1 MKRSTLFLS
10 LVVLAT
16 ACEPE
21 PIPEAPPLFSAYDPT
36 QSCPNASEIGWDLTT
51 GGGLEP
57 LKRNSVGDTV
67 KLLTVN
73 LTNCGVTPMELRGS
87 CDGEAECQ
95 KAVTCDD
102 SAAEVTYACG
112 TEPATYKARVEGTGS
127 ERFIRVSCGQPM
139 TILRAIYA
147 PASPTPADISAQLAA
162 TCSGKRRCSNGASGY
177 SLNSF
182 RDPHP
187 NNSKTVKVTY
197 RCGVEGLE
205 RVAEYD
211 DFKLDFYC
219 PTVASKFEVRENIR
233 IVSALPR
240 LRISYDPY
248 YSTQLQYA
256 EELKQQLVKA
266 CDGKPQCEVTF
277 TGLRAS
283 GAAPANW
290 YARGGGSENFVLRGT
305 DQMGWLDKRLING
318 STLRIGGE
326 LLIVGYTCGAGSA
339 VYYRALDPQSPYPT
353 NKATLKCGDFV
364 TITGVD
370 KENNFGTLVAD
381 PVLTQVM
388 KDRCDG
394 KRTCSPAGYIGG
406 AGMGFFTGPD
416 GGIQQLGNRTRYRY
430 ACGTL
435 VNSVTKET
443 TIDQYQS
450 ANAIDFDCPTS
461 ATDLLETGVRLVSV
475 SPSER
480 TLELSRLCGGRDT
493 CVAPTGV
500 TATYRCAD
508 DPAVKATGSANGN
521 DAARRLDCRTAIN
534 VVAVTN
540 DGSSQ
545 PCFDAPQS
553 TSCSGQL
560 GTCNYY
566 PTFAA
571 WTGYASGSRF
581 RCGTATVSYTCGC
594 DPTIRS
600 NRYAPNPRDG
610 LVYFLD
616 QNAPAVLTCPSV
628 ATACT
633 GKACVPKVCTG
644 ATRRNADLA
653 CVNDANIKPTHFGTQ
668 PVVNN
673 WVPLPDGGS
682 DPIGSP
688 MPAPGAGGAYTY
700 KSDFPYSV
708 FTAVTYKT
716 DDGTAL
722 NDKTSG
728 VVWAYDQFE
737 KKTGATAPDGG
748 VLTQTVFGMR
758 CIIGEASLRGAERPS
773 PVAGYRFA
781 LMGGKGQT
789 IPTTCFEQD
798 GYNDPATSF
807 FDASKRAGLEESQFR
822 SRYDFSRSWV
832 VSSFDPH
839 GLSSS
844 RRRLISPGVMS
855 IAVGT
860 NPIGFFYDPR
870 RDYVS
875 MMDYYA
881 QSAQF
886 AAAAPAR
893 FVPSTEIELGALLQ
907 TVSYG
912 DLTLDVE
919 EPDYLPSLD
928 IDFGWYLRGDAP
940 ANPYSP
946 RTRVA
951 NNPANTSLRD
961 RNLRMTVEMAR
972 VDSSLAN
979 PWQANNSVQFPSLP
993 LSGGNNFLQTNHQRV
1008 QITPAVRKRL
1018 MTLRTG
1024 LDPGAVVTSPDGFM
1038 SDLLDDDTEFMV
1050 RTCIDLDGSSHTP
1063 ADTSLDNA
1071 TLPSLNGYTLK
1082 VAKRCSTPKSIVFRR
1097 QLFVRP
1103 KIPAAQRE
1111 LKNDKGN
1118 VQPTGDRDIGGNNAN
1133 GAQVGC
1139 VRDCTTNA
1147 DCGNGTCIAGPNGTI
1162 GSCTKTP
1169 ENRQCKDD
1177 QRAEGGMSGQL
1188 PVSMFDSRSTSSSSA
1203 STQRAGEP
1211 LTVGCGSARSAV
1223 LSFIVLE
1230 PPMRCENRL
1239 DTPEKWKLQ
1248 MSFAPDLNPLIA
1260 LFQGKKYGVFN
1271 TDAKKT
1277 LMETKRGKPVVRAA
1291 ERGKFFSKDGFKSW
1305 LSPTSEGLGISAGRE
1320 FFINIGPVPITVEIG
1335 AALGVGFKLDL
1346 ELGGERSSIEN
1357 STSTGA
1363 MSNNYPCVRAGDT
1376 TCYTVEDSPKTFDDA
1391 LAACKNKGGMLAIA
1405 RSGGLLNDLNRA
1417 IGLANGVSDGGVS
1430 ASSPAYWIGAQT
1442 AYNYEFN
1449 GCADGGFLDGGSEGC
1464 RTRSSTTYQWL
1475 EGGGFASQRGLTPAH
1490 VNVDNNH
1497 AFPNLALAASP
1508 VPVRAGVTYQ
1518 RSTANGTV
1526 GTANTSSQLPY
1537 ICGYASATEVK
1548 SNYNE
1553 VKFNLEFSIGFNAS
1567 VCLPSN
1573 RLGVCVGFGLQ
1584 IFTASWQWGL
1594 KHLNVEVF
1602 RTQFGQKKLYRLF
1615 GETENTG
1622 VWERKLL
1629 DGSVDF
1635 QLKFFFFSQ
1644 SFKIKEFGA
1653 ATNPALRFDGEIYSP
1668 VITPFAEEFK

>member
-1 MKRSTLFLS
+1 MKRTTLLLS

-16 ACEPE
+16 ACQPE

-36 QSCPNASEIGWDLTT
+36 QSCPNSSEIGWDLTT

-73 LTNCGVTPMELRGS
+73 LTGCGLTPMELRGA

-95 KAVTCDD
+95 KPVTCDD
-102 SAAEVTYACG
+102 SAAEVTYVCG

-127 ERFIRVSCGQPM
+127 DRFLRVSCGQPM

-147 PASPTPADISAQLAA
+147 PASPSPTDISAQLAA
-162 TCSGKRRCSNGASGY
+162 TCSGKRRCSNGPSGY

-182 RDPHP
+182 VDPHP
-187 NNSKTVKVTY
+187 NNAKTVKVTY
-197 RCGVEGLE
+197 RCGVEGVE
-205 RVAEYD
+205 RVVETD

-219 PTVASKFEVRENIR
+219 PLVASKFEVRENIR

-240 LRISYDPY
+240 LTQSYEPY
-248 YSTQLQYA
+248 GAQAKAYA
-256 EELKQQLVKA
+256 EELRQQIA
-266 CDGKPQCEVTF
+266 TTCDGKPQCEVTF
-277 TGLRAS
+277 TGLRANGS
-283 GAAPANW
+283 QPQNW
-290 YARGGGSENFVLRGT
+290 YARQGFDQTFLLRGT
-305 DQMGWLDKRLING
+305 DQMGWLDKRFING
-318 STLRIGGE
+318 QTLRVGGE

-339 VYYRALDPQSPYPT
+339 VYYRALDPQSAYPD
-353 NKATLKCGDFV
+353 NKAVIKCGDFV
-364 TITGVD
+364 TITGADREVRD
-370 KENNFGTLVAD
+370 RVFVAD
-381 PVLTQVM
+381 PVLTEVM
-388 KDRCDG
+388 KARCDG
-394 KRTCSPAGYIGG
+394 KRTCSPPAYVGG
-406 AGMGFFTGPD
+406 SGLGFYTSPD
-416 GGIQQLGNRTRYRY
+416 GGTQSLGNRSRYRY
-430 ACGTL
+430 TCGTL

-450 ANAIDFDCPTS
+450 ANAIDLDCPTS
-461 ATDLLETGVRLVSV
+461 ATDLLETGVRLVTV
-475 SPSER
+475 TPSER

-493 CVAPTGV
+493 CVAPVGV

-508 DPAVKATGSANGN
+508 DPAVKTTVQDDRNESS
-521 DAARRLDCRTAIN
+521 RRLDCRTRVN
-534 VVAVTN
+534 VVAVTS
-540 DGSSQ
+540 DGQ
-545 PCFDAPQS
+545 YQCFNAPGS
-553 TSCSGQL
+553 WACSGQL
-560 GTCNYY
+560 GTCNYT
-566 PTFAA
+566 PALA
-571 WTGYASGSRF
+571 EWTSLGGARF
-581 RCGTATVSYTCGC
+581 RCGTTIISYTCGC
-594 DPTIRS
+594 DPTIKTVRCPPAS
-600 NRYAPNPRDG
+600 DG
-610 LVYFLD
+610 LACTLGGIS
-616 QNAPAVLTCPSV
+616 APPLTCPSV

-633 GKACVPKVCTG
+633 RKACVPKFCTG

-653 CVNDANIKPTHFGTQ
+653 CVNDANIKPTHFGTM
-668 PVVNN
+668 PVVND

-682 DPIGSP
+682 DPVGRP
-688 MPAPGAGGAYTY
+688 MTAPAAGAAYTY
-700 KSDFPYSV
+700 KSDFPYNV
-708 FTAVTYKT
+708 FSSVTYQT
-716 DDGTAL
+716 ADRTAL
-722 NDKTSG
+722 NEKTSG

-737 KKTGATAPDGG
+737 KKTGARGLDGG
-748 VLTQTVFGMR
+748 VLTQTVYGLR
-758 CIIGEASLRGAERPS
+758 CVIGEASLRGAERPS

-789 IPTTCFEQD
+789 LPTTCFEQD

-832 VSSFDPH
+832 TSSFDPH

-844 RRRLISPGVMS
+844 RRRLVSPGVFS
-855 IAVGT
+855 TAVGM
-860 NPIGFFYDPR
+860 NPIGFFYDPK

-875 MMDYYA
+875 MFDYYG

-886 AAAAPAR
+886 AVAKPAR

-907 TVSYG
+907 VVSYG

-919 EPDYLPSLD
+919 EPDFLPSLD
-928 IDFGWYLRGDAP
+928 VDFGWYLRGDAP

-951 NNPANTSLRD
+951 NNPPNTSLRD
-961 RNLRMTVEMAR
+961 RNLRMSVEMAR
-972 VDSSLAN
+972 VDSTLAN

-993 LSGGNNFLQTNHQRV
+993 LSGGSNFLQTNHQRV

-1018 MTLRTG
+1018 MSLRTG
-1024 LDPGAVVTSPDGFM
+1024 LDPQAVVTSPDGFM

-1063 ADTSLDNA
+1063 ADTSLDNS
-1071 TLPSLNGYTLK
+1071 TLPALNGYTLK
-1082 VAKRCSTPKSIVFRR
+1082 VAKRCSDPKSIVFRR

-1111 LKNDKGN
+1111 FKNDKGN

-1147 DCGNGTCIAGPNGTI
+1147 DCGNGVCVPGTGGRIGTC
-1162 GSCTKTP
+1162 SKTP

-1188 PVSMFDSRSTSSSSA
+1188 PVSMFDSRSSSSSSA
-1203 STQRAGEP
+1203 TTQRAGEP
-1211 LTVGCGSARSAV
+1211 TTLACGSARNSV

-1230 PPMRCENRL
+1230 PPMRCENQL
-1239 DTPEKWKLQ
+1239 DTPMKWKLN
-1248 MSFAPDLNPLIA
+1248 MTFAPDLNPLIA
-1260 LFQGKKYGVFN
+1260 LFKGKKYGVFN

-1277 LMETKRGKPVVRAA
+1277 LMETKRGKPVVRAS
-1291 ERGKFFSKDGFKSW
+1291 ERGKFLSKDGFKSW
-1305 LSPTSEGLGISAGRE
+1305 LSPSSEGLGVSAGRE

-1346 ELGGERSSIEN
+1346 EVGGERSSLEN
-1357 STSTGA
+1357 SSSTGA
-1363 MSNNYPCVRAGDT
+1363 MSNNYPCVRAADT
-1376 TCYTVEDSPKTFDDA
+1376 TCYTVEATPKTFDEA
-1391 LAACKNKGGMLAIA
+1391 LTACKNKGGMLAIA
-1405 RSGGLLNDLNRA
+1405 ATGGLLTDLNRA
-1417 IGLANGVSDGGVS
+1417 IGIANGVGDGGIS
-1430 ASSPAYWIGAQT
+1430 STSPAYWIGAQT

-1449 GCADGGFLDGGSEGC
+1449 GCADGGGFVDGGIEGC
-1464 RTRSSTTYQWL
+1464 RTRSSTSYQWL
-1475 EGGGFASQRGLTPAH
+1475 EGGDFATQRGLTPA
-1490 VNVDNNH
+1490 VTPSINH
-1497 AFPNLALAASP
+1497 AFPSLTLAASP
-1508 VPVRAGVTYQ
+1508 VPVRSGVTYQ

-1526 GTANTSSQLPY
+1526 GTANTSTRLPY

-1584 IFTASWQWGL
+1584 IFTASWQWGM

-1602 RTQFGQKKLYRLF
+1602 RTRAGQKKLFKLF

-1622 VWERKLL
+1622 IWERKLL

-1653 ATNPALRFDGEIYSP
+1653 ATNPSLRFDGELYSP
-1668 VITPFAEEFK
+1668 VITPFAEEVP